1 MEQRKLVLRADK
13 VAFMKVGEEYH
24 RMRGFKSLPTAKN
37 PIEYSRQYVDEYFET
52 TDVVGMS
59 ESKDFE
65 FDQYVNDPVH
75 ELLVGIIDDEKLGSE
90 AVVEIVTVDK
100 AIEGENAVTRKYSVV
115 AESYG
120 DGTEA
125 FTYTGRFS
133 AISDIEKTEFTIS
146 EDGLTATKV
155 GGV

>member
-1 MEQRKLVLRADK
+1 MERKLVLRADK
-13 VAFMKVGEEYH
+13 IAFMKVNEEYH

-75 ELLVGIIDDEKLGSE
+75 EYLVDIIDNEKLGSD
-90 AVVEIVTVDK
+90 AIVEIVTVDK
-100 AIEGENAVTRKYSVV
+100 GLETDNAVVRKYSVV
-115 AESYG
+115 AETYG

-133 AISDIEKTEFTIS
+133 AISDIERTSATIS
-146 EDGLTATKV
+146 EDGLTATLSV
-155 GGV
+155 TPG